1 MGTKKED
8 EMLID
13 NPSLQEGYQKAI
25 QEMAGE
31 AVDETGN
38 DRPKV
43 EVDPYAVPEE
53 AFIKP
58 YNQPAL
64 IQDMNEAARRQ
75 TEADA
80 RDFAANRAAGDRE
93 MLDYAMEN
101 GYDYHFGG
109 PYEWQR
115 PIGIAGGHWRKGV
128 EDMALPSGYGM
139 QVPNHIDNIQRPE
152 YIQEMIDEDNRQL
165 REMSILEGLEELR
178 KRQAYNT

>member
-1 MGTKKED
+1 MEKRKED

-13 NPSLQEGYQKAI
+13 NPSLQEGYQRAI

-31 AVDETGN
+31 AVDETGK
-38 DRPKV
+38 DRPI
-43 EVDPYAVPEE
+43 VDVDRNAPGQE

-58 YNQPAL
+58 YYQQAL

-80 RDFAANRAAGDRE
+80 RDFAANRLAGDRE

-115 PIGIAGGHWRKGV
+115 PTGIAGGQWRKGV
-128 EDMALPSGYGM
+128 EDNAFPSGEYM
-139 QVPNHIDNIQRPE
+139 QVPDYITGRQRPDNIQR
-152 YIQEMIDEDNRQL
+152 QMDEDNR
-165 REMSILEGLEELR
+165 EMRALDILEGIEELKR
-178 KRQAYNT
+178 RQAYNT